1 MNLFLLSLLLAV
13 SILIILF
20 KLFGRTNTLRYHTAV
35 DAVAMIGVPILA
47 LGSFNGLVVSIYS
60 GILISALL
68 SGLRYYYKIEEDP
81 LRDIFCVTSSPAS
94 P

>member
-1 MNLFLLSLLLAV
+1 
-13 SILIILF
+13 
-20 KLFGRTNTLRYHTAV
+20 
-35 DAVAMIGVPILA
+35 MIGVPILA

-81 LRDIFCVTSSPAS
+81 LRDIFCVTSPPAS